1 MDDIS
6 DRMNASVRNAH
17 RFKVP
22 DMHVIGES
30 EMEDSRVALRRRI
43 GESLPTISVDAFLK
57 LALRKIDVKI

>member
-1 MDDIS
+1 
-6 DRMNASVRNAH
+6 
-17 RFKVP
+17 
-22 DMHVIGES
+22 MHVIGES